1 MRVLIVDDDV
11 SIVVALQIL
20 LEKDG
25 HTVLAFTNPMNAVRE
40 TAEFDAVFSDFN
52 MPSIDGVILLER
64 LRDTHPNARRFLMT
78 AYDSH
83 EAVLRAAKSGLVE
96 QVFTKP
102 WRIADIRAAL
112 APR

>member
-11 SIVVALQIL
+11 SIVVALQML

-25 HTVLAFTNPMNAVRE
+25 HTVLVYTNPMNAVRE
-40 TAEFDAVFSDFN
+40 ESDFDAVFSDFN
-52 MPSIDGVILLER
+52 MPSIDGVMLLER
-64 LRDTHPNARRFLMT
+64 LKETHPGARRFLMT
-78 AYDSH
+78 AYDNH

-102 WRIADIRAAL
+102 WRISDIRAAL
-112 APR
+112 TPR

>member
-1 MRVLIVDDDV
+1 MRVLVVDDDV
-11 SIVVALQIL
+11 SIVVALQLL

-40 TAEFDAVFSDFN
+40 ESDFDAIFTDFN
-52 MPSIDGVILLER
+52 MPSIDGVALLAR

-83 EAVLRAAKSGLVE
+83 ESVLWAAKSGLAE
-96 QVFTKP
+96 RIFSKP
-102 WRIADIRAAL
+102 WRISDIRAAL
-112 APR
+112 ASR